1 MSRLLRE
8 RSESENSEPARR
20 AGYGHD
26 PDAKPFCRSLICTI
40 SDGMK
45 ILLAEDDATSA
56 EYIRKGLTEQGYV
69 VDWVTDG
76 RDALTHCLYNPVD
89 LAIVDRM
96 MPGMGRA
103 VAGQGVARVEKR
115 FAGDLSDRAV
125 GCRRSR

>member
-1 MSRLLRE
+1 M
-8 RSESENSEPARR
+8 N
-20 AGYGHD
+20 
-26 PDAKPFCRSLICTI
+26 CTI

-56 EYIRKGLTEQGYV
+56 DYIRKGLTEQGYV

-96 MPGMGRA
+96 MPGWT
-103 VAGQGVARVEKR
+103 
-115 FAGDLSDRAV
+115 
-125 GCRRSR
+125 GCPWSRLCAPRKAICR